1 MVHIMTIASFD
12 STLGAMPG
20 STSPQPVVFT
30 RAGLAGELAIPE
42 GAGTLALFAHA
53 TAAGR
58 DHPGHRFM
66 GDVLRAN
73 GLATLSIGL
82 RTAEQEACSAPLA
95 SVLELTRRMKAVL
108 DSLAASGATRRLD
121 VALVGVGEAAAPC
134 AIVARQ
140 PGLEA
145 IRSVVLLD
153 GRVDLR
159 DAEVGAWRQ
168 RTLCMAGRHGI
179 ALSGQ
184 PLAGARS
191 LPPPH
196 RLVKLRMQTQPLA
209 SAGAFQA
216 MACHVA
222 AWLRPCATT
231 TPTTRDAEHSVI
243 TELASAQ

>member
-1 MVHIMTIASFD
+1 MMTTESFD
-12 STLGAMPG
+12 RSRGDRACLAT
-20 STSPQPVVFT
+20 PQPVVFT
-30 RAGLAGELAIPE
+30 RAGLAGELAMAE
-42 GAGTLALFAHA
+42 GGCTLAVFAHA

-73 GLATLSIGL
+73 GVATLSIGL
-82 RTAEQEACSAPLA
+82 RTAEEEACGAPLA
-95 SVLELTRRMKAVL
+95 GVLELTLRMKAVL
-108 DSLAASGATRRLD
+108 DSLAATEVTRPLR
-121 VALVGVGEAAAPC
+121 VALVGIGAAAAPC

-140 PGLEA
+140 PGLES

-159 DAEVGAWRQ
+159 DTEVAAWRQ
-168 RTLCMAGRHGI
+168 PTLCIAGRHGI
-179 ALSGQ
+179 SLSGQ

-196 RLVKLRMQTQPLA
+196 RLVKLRTQTQPLA
-209 SAGAFQA
+209 SAGAFQT
-216 MACHVA
+216 MACEIA
-222 AWLRPCATT
+222 AWLRRRGCERSEPMPA
-231 TPTTRDAEHSVI
+231 DV